1 MGDQNSKKKKKY
13 WGTKNL
19 VFKIEVQ
26 NFNFLKIGESKVH
39 LSHILWRK
47 FI

>member
-1 MGDQNSKKKKKY
+1 MGDQNSKKKKN

-26 NFNFLKIGESKVH
+26 KFNFLKIGGSKVH